1 MMSHLGW
8 WLGGSVAVAGALVLI
23 GYGVYY
29 FTRSFFG
36 SSGVPI
42 PIQVAV
48 PAVVFGVLVLLIA
61 AFVDRL
67 RGRKREELE
76 EVKY

>member
-1 MMSHLGW
+1 MSRLGW
-8 WLGGSVAVAGALVLI
+8 WLGWSLALAGGLVLV
-23 GYGVYY
+23 GYAVYY

-61 AFVDRL
+61 TIVDHLL
-67 RGRKREELE
+67 RRKKESLS